1 MAQVWWFGGRDVS
14 RGEASVLR
22 ARVSAWLL
30 RQPLERVVPRTLAA
44 LSSTYALVALAY
56 VSFKRV
62 RFPYDLE
69 WMEGGS
75 LVHVERVLRGAPLY
89 TPPSLEWTPYIYTP
103 LYWYVSAG
111 FAKVVGLTPFAP
123 RLISLLSTGVVLFA
137 IYATVRRDGSRLS
150 AFLAASLF
158 AAAFRTSGAW
168 FDLARTDMLAC
179 AFGSTAIWLLGKKAP
194 SITRSAISGLF
205 LACAVL
211 SKQTWLAAAC
221 AIAVASALEAPRRMV
236 ALLPS
241 FVAPLASFWSIAH
254 LSTDGWSTYYTLL
267 LPFQH
272 SVVDGGLATF
282 VFHDLSRNFGPTTCL
297 AVAAF
302 VLIPRDE
309 RRFFAIVTAGCI
321 GAALSARLHSGAYDN
336 VLIPA
341 YAALS
346 MIAGRAIARVERI
359 GERTGAA
366 SALGVVAL
374 TAVVVQVASLHYD
387 VKAEL
392 PTRQDHSAGR
402 RLVQKL
408 AAQRGDVLVPYH
420 AGLCVAARKPC
431 HAHWMAM
438 HDVLRGRQ
446 QRPQKLLLDSMNR
459 VLASGRIT
467 MVVTDDT
474 FGGELVPLV
483 DKHYPKRTP
492 LADPKGPIPK
502 TGFITSPTELRT
514 R

>member
-1 MAQVWWFGGRDVS
+1 
-14 RGEASVLR
+14 
-22 ARVSAWLL
+22 VSAWLF
-30 RQPLERVVPRTLAA
+30 RQPLERAVPKALAA
-44 LSSTYALVALAY
+44 LASAYALVAFAY

-89 TPPSLEWTPYIYTP
+89 TPPSLDWTPYIYTP

-111 FAKVVGLTPFAP
+111 FAKVVGLTLFAP
-123 RLISLLSTGVVLFA
+123 RLVSIISTGVTLLA
-137 IYATVRRDGSRLS
+137 ISATVRRDGSRLS
-150 AFLAASLF
+150 AFLAAGLF
-158 AAAFRTSGAW
+158 AATFRASGAW

-179 AFGSTAIWLLGKKAP
+179 AFGSTAIWLLGGKAP
-194 SITRSAISGLF
+194 SSARSSISGLL

-221 AIAVASALEAPRRMV
+221 AIVVASALEAPRRMA

-241 FVAPLASFWSIAH
+241 FVAPLVSFWSIAH
-254 LSTDGWSTYYTLL
+254 VSTDGWSTYYTLL

-272 SVVDGGLATF
+272 SAVDGGLATF
-282 VFHDLSRNFGPTTCL
+282 LFHDLSRNFGPTTCL

-309 RRFFAIVTAGCI
+309 RRFFAIVTMGCL

-341 YAALS
+341 YASLS
-346 MIAGRAIARVERI
+346 MIAGRAVARVERI
-359 GERTGAA
+359 AERTGAA
-366 SALGVVAL
+366 TTLAVLVL
-374 TAVVVQVASLHYD
+374 TAVIVQVASLNYD

-392 PTRQDHSAGR
+392 PTRQDRIAGR

-408 AAQRGDVLVPYH
+408 AAQSGEVLVPNH
-420 AGLCVAARKPC
+420 AGLCVAAKKPC

-438 HDVLRGRQ
+438 HDVLRGQ
-446 QRPQKLLLDSMNR
+446 KKRPQELLLDSMNR
-459 VLASGRIT
+459 ALASGRIT

-492 LADPKGPIPK
+492 FADPKGPIPK
-502 TGFITSPTELRT
+502 TGFITTPTELRT